1 MTTPQALSGKT
12 AIVTGASSGIG
23 RAIAEQFGASGAH
36 VYLAGRSQ
44 APMEESK
51 KKIAEAGGQATI
63 VVLDVRDVQQVQE
76 LVDGALRD
84 TGRVDILVNNAGLSY
99 PGSIAD
105 ADPEHWRAMLE
116 TNVLGLLAGSQA
128 AIRAMRQCG
137 AEGHI
142 VNISSIAAQRSDSGV
157 YGATKHA
164 VNCISATLRTELEE
178 DSIRVINVMPGAIVT
193 NFARN
198 FDPEFLAGFIKASG
212 VEVELKRGEKLP
224 DEVLEKIQPIMK
236 QLLGSPEDVAS
247 AVLYAVTQPIDV
259 NIADIVVRP
268 AKQLNL

>member
-1 MTTPQALSGKT
+1 MTTTQALSGKT

-23 RAIAEQFGASGAH
+23 RAIAEQLGASGAH

-44 APMEESK
+44 APMEASK
-51 KKIAEAGGQATI
+51 KKIAEAGGEATI

-99 PGSIAD
+99 PGAIAD
-105 ADPEHWRAMLE
+105 AEPEHWREMLE
-116 TNVLGLLAGSQA
+116 TNVLGLLVGSQA

-142 VNISSIAAQRSDSGV
+142 VNISSIAAQRRDSGV

-164 VNCISATLRTELEE
+164 VNCISATLRSELEE

-212 VEVELKRGEKLP
+212 VEVEIKPGEKLP
-224 DEVLEKIQPIMK
+224 DETLEKVQPIMK

-247 AVLYAVTQPIDV
+247 AVLYAVSQPIHV

-268 AKQLNL
+268 PKQIEL